1 MSLPILK
8 QIADL
13 HGKSQDDLKA
23 LWREYFNVPPPAYRR
38 GFLIRGLAQRI
49 QELTF
54 GGLSVDCR
62 RRLDALVDD
71 QPKGKGRKK
80 GLNVRDAALLPG
92 TKLMREWQGTA
103 HHVTVLADGFEYQ
116 GRRYRSLSAIAREIA
131 GTRWNGWTF
140 FGVRRVVPRGGAHS
154 NKNPVAQ

>member
-23 LWREYFNVPPPAYRR
+23 LWREYFNVSPPAYRR

-54 GGLSVDCR
+54 GGLAPAHQA
-62 RRLDALVDD
+62 RLDALVEDRA
-71 QPKGKGRKK
+71 KGRGRKPAENSRRE
-80 GLNVRDAALLPG
+80 GHLLPG
-92 TKLMREWQGTA
+92 TKLMREWQGIA

-131 GTRWNGWTF
+131 GTRWNGWIF
-140 FGVRRVVPRGGAHS
+140 FGCVNPAKRDRRA
-154 NKNPVAQ
+154 A

>member
-54 GGLSVDCR
+54 GGLSGSHRD
-62 RRLDALVDD
+62 RLEALVEDRA
-71 QPKGKGRKK
+71 KGRGRKPAENLRRE
-80 GLNVRDAALLPG
+80 GHLLPG
-92 TKLMREWQGTA
+92 TKLMREWQGVA

-131 GTRWNGWTF
+131 GTRWNGWLF
-140 FGVRRVVPRGGAHS
+140 FGCVNPAKRDRRA
-154 NKNPVAQ
+154 A

>member
-1 MSLPILK
+1 MTLPILK

-54 GGLSVDCR
+54 GGLSGSHRD
-62 RRLDALVDD
+62 RLDALVEDRAKD
-71 QPKGKGRKK
+71 RGRKPTENPRQE
-80 GLNVRDAALLPG
+80 GHLLSG
-92 TKLMREWQGTA
+92 TKLMREWQGVA

-131 GTRWNGWTF
+131 GTRWNGWLF
-140 FGVRRVVPRGGAHS
+140 FGCVNPAKRDRRA
-154 NKNPVAQ
+154 A

>member
-54 GGLSVDCR
+54 GGLAPAHQA
-62 RRLDALVDD
+62 RLDALV
-71 QPKGKGRKK
+71 
-80 GLNVRDAALLPG
+80 
-92 TKLMREWQGTA
+92 
-103 HHVTVLADGFEYQ
+103 
-116 GRRYRSLSAIAREIA
+116 AISPRA
-131 GTRWNGWTF
+131 
-140 FGVRRVVPRGGAHS
+140 RGGKRGRMFETPHCCRARS
-154 NKNPVAQ
+154 